1 MSAIHIFKAGTH
13 TDMHGKKLPFTPD
26 DLAACVKAYDPS
38 VHEAPLVIGHPRTED
53 PAWGWVKA
61 LSLSGVDLM
70 AEPAQLDPQFAEMVT
85 DGRFKKVS
93 ASFYLPDSPSNPK
106 PGVLY
111 LRHVGFLG
119 AQPPSVK
126 GLKQVSFSEQE
137 EGVVEFADWQAITNA
152 SLWGKLRDFLIA
164 RFSLDEAE
172 KVLPE
177 WQLNSLREE
186 AYRDTLSQDAA
197 GAQFSETGPGPSS
210 ASNEE
215 SSMTKE
221 EIEALQEENRRL
233 KQQAADRDARDAQV
247 RQEQLHKDN
256 VAFAEK
262 LVAEGRLAQ
271 DEKVYRTGHVKKLTA
286 SDRWAGGKGDP
297 IGVIEAG
304 MEAVRTATGLRPNL
318 MTMGAGV
325 MALLKF
331 HPAIQ
336 AAIGANERKRITTEI
351 LQDLFQIEEIVIG
364 APVSLPS
371 MKAAMDKNSVPADI
385 WGDNLML
392 HYVGKPQ
399 PGADSA
405 DENEPSFGYTLRR
418 KGMPVADKYDGAGG
432 KVKYCRYTDIYK
444 VAVVGGDAGYLIT
457 GISK

>member
-1 MSAIHIFKAGTH
+1 MLTDKEGVRVPTFGKTAFVEYDTERAVGADSNVLVREKTGTLDLVLGEH
-13 TDMHGKKLPFTPD
+13 
-26 DLAACVKAYDPS
+26 DLAAP
-38 VHEAPLVIGHPRTED
+38 
-53 PAWGWVKA
+53 
-61 LSLSGVDLM
+61 VDYREQ
-70 AEPAQLDPQFAEMVT
+70 AESMF
-85 DGRFKKVS
+85 
-93 ASFYLPDSPSNPK
+93 
-106 PGVLY
+106 
-111 LRHVGFLG
+111 
-119 AQPPSVK
+119 
-126 GLKQVSFSEQE
+126 
-137 EGVVEFADWQAITNA
+137 
-152 SLWGKLRDFLIA
+152 
-164 RFSLDEAE
+164 
-172 KVLPE
+172 
-177 WQLNSLREE
+177 
-186 AYRDTLSQDAA
+186 
-197 GAQFSETGPGPSS
+197 
-210 ASNEE
+210 NEE
-215 SSMTKE
+215 SKA
-221 EIEALQEENRRL
+221 IRRATNGVNL
-233 KQQAADRDARDAQV
+233 RRELIAA
-247 RQEQLHKDN
+247 
-256 VAFAEK
+256 
-262 LVAEGRLAQ
+262 RLAQ

-318 MTMGAGV
+318 RTMGAGV